1 MRFKWQTETVQIHKP
16 TVNGKPR
23 NRRRRTIRKKNIT
36 FKLKS
41 IEKKKNSMQNEH
53 E

>member
-16 TVNGKPR
+16 TVNGKP
-23 NRRRRTIRKKNIT
+23 RRRTIRKKNIT